1 MRRFIALILM
11 LIVPLQFAW
20 PAATALH
27 GHWGNGAV
35 VAGDFHAHDHD
46 YHDVGHADH
55 DLTLSGEAGN
65 SPMDSG
71 PMDSNHNDD
80 GHHGG
85 HCHHVLSL
93 ILPGSGLMP
102 GQAQADGPI
111 PRPPAAFLSRTP
123 PLLDRPP
130 LAFA

>member
-20 PAATALH
+20 SAAAVLY
-27 GHWGNGAV
+27 GHSVKDV
-35 VAGDFHAHDHD
+35 VAVGGFHAHAHD
-46 YHDVGHADH
+46 HDVGHADH
-55 DLTLSGEAGN
+55 DLILSGEAG
-65 SPMDSG
+65 SSLMDGG

-93 ILPGSGLMP
+93 ILPGSGLMS

-111 PRPPAAFLSRTP
+111 LRSPAAFLSRTP